1 MRQFFCFVLLGEE
14 GFFVLVWVLVWA
26 QIGKVENINGHSRKL
41 GMPKPEIEKI
51 KRILDQTDR
60 CSACSS
66 PLFPGPPELVLCF
79 LSKLRKATTNPLE
92 LVETRLPLPSMFHNS
107 KSLVNIWRLI

>member
-41 GMPKPEIEKI
+41 SLVLASLEKI
-51 KRILDQTDR
+51 KRILDQADR
-60 CSACSS
+60 CSACSF
-66 PLFPGPPELVLCF
+66 PLLPGPPELVFCSLP
-79 LSKLRKATTNPLE
+79 KLRKATTLGAGRDQTSTAKN
-92 LVETRLPLPSMFHNS
+92 VS
-107 KSLVNIWRLI
+107 W

>member
-26 QIGKVENINGHSRKL
+26 QTGKVENINGHSRKL
-41 GMPKPEIEKI
+41 GRPKIEKI
-51 KRILDQTDR
+51 KRILDQADR
-60 CSACSS
+60 CSACSF
-66 PLFPGPPELVLCF
+66 PLFPGPPELVFCS

-92 LVETRLPLPSMFHNS
+92 LVETRLPLPRMFHGS